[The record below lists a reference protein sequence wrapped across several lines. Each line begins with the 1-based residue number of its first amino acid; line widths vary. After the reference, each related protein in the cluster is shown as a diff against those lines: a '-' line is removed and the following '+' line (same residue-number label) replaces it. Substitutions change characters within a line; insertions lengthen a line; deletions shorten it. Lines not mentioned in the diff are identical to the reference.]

1 MKKDKIVKY
10 SLMHAL
16 GVLVYIFLI
25 SLLMINGDKLFG
37 EVEGFVGM
45 MGFLLL
51 FVFSATV
58 VGGLVLGKPLML
70 YLDKDRKEATQMLF
84 YTVGWLLILTVAV
97 FVVMIL
103 V

>member
-1 MKKDKIVKY
+1 
-10 SLMHAL
+10 MHAL